1 MRLPASFP
9 GSYTQD
15 EPNFPRQTNLIL
27 HKKDSG
33 VDKVVNFKDFSRPN
47 KEIKYFT
54 RTETKF
60 KDFQDD
66 Y

>member
-1 MRLPASFP
+1 MRLPASFS

-27 HKKDSG
+27 QKKDSG
-33 VDKVVNFKDFSRPN
+33 VDKAVNLKDFSRPN

-54 RTETKF
+54 RI
-60 KDFQDD
+60 
-66 Y
+66 